1 MGGCVSLQQAKIR
14 KEDAMHSRKQRSI
27 IQERGPRTFQGGRN
41 SKAEDVSSAGVLQSI
56 QSILEQDDRRS
67 LEGGDSLLI
76 VWII

>member
-14 KEDAMHSRKQRSI
+14 KEDAMHSRKQAI
-27 IQERGPRTFQGGRN
+27 YNTGERTRTFQGGRN

-76 VWII
+76 VWTT